1 MSISCNYYINI
12 VYNNVRCLCDVY
24 GLFIPQQYCL
34 FTAALISISSSASP
48 PSLHHLYFLFST
60 SVLLSL
66 SRFPSS
72 ALTHIRSFTQHM
84 AHTIPSYISR
94 TPRWE
99 KFQATWHW
107 WYSHALGSTE
117 YITFYLSPLFI
128 ALSRGGTCSAP
139 ARWSK
144 CWCSQ
149 ATFVFSRPLAFL
161 EFIGTDTKLQKW
173 TMNLLKFVISWWADD
188 VMIWWSDELMS
199 WWLVNDDLDTSLTTN
214 I

>member
-1 MSISCNYYINI
+1 MFVWCVWCIY
-12 VYNNVRCLCDVY
+12 
-24 GLFIPQQYCL
+24 
-34 FTAALISISSSASP
+34 SSSVLSFYCYFNLHLFLRITPLSP
-48 PSLHHLYFLFST
+48 PFISPFFLRLCFS
-60 SVLLSL
+60 LSL

-161 EFIGTDTKLQKW
+161 EFIGTDTK
-173 TMNLLKFVISWWADD
+173 
-188 VMIWWSDELMS
+188 
-199 WWLVNDDLDTSLTTN
+199 
-214 I
+214 